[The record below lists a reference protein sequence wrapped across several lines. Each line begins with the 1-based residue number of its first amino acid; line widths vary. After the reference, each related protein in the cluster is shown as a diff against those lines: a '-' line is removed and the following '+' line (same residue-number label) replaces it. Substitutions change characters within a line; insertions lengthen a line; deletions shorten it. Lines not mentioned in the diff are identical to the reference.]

1 MKKIIFILLIISNTL
16 LGAGLN
22 ALEKQNNINFLGKY
36 EIGDIGLDD
45 NGKVRQEVIA
55 VRYKLAG
62 KVLNEYNVN
71 LELADIEKKV
81 RNSIK
86 DKAKQEKVLAV
97 VREAYSYL
105 GVRYKWGGNTKK
117 EGVDCSG
124 FVHNALLKGNIE
136 TRRVSRLQAKDSVPV
151 KVADAT
157 IGDLIFFKTTN
168 LDEVSHVGLY
178 LGDKLF
184 MHASSGYGK
193 VVITRLKGFYKQT
206 FSGFGRV
213 F

>member
-1 MKKIIFILLIISNTL
+1 M
-16 LGAGLN
+16 
-22 ALEKQNNINFLGKY
+22 
-36 EIGDIGLDD
+36 
-45 NGKVRQEVIA
+45 
-55 VRYKLAG
+55 
-62 KVLNEYNVN
+62 
-71 LELADIEKKV
+71 
-81 RNSIK
+81 
-86 DKAKQEKVLAV
+86 LAV

-124 FVHNALLKGNIE
+124 FVHNALLKGNVE

>member
-1 MKKIIFILLIISNTL
+1 MKKIIIISIFVIGNIIF
-16 LGAGLN
+16 GAGLN

-62 KVLNEYNVN
+62 KVLNEYNVK

-97 VREAYSYL
+97 VMEAYSYL
-105 GVRYKWGGNTKK
+105 
-117 EGVDCSG
+117 
-124 FVHNALLKGNIE
+124 
-136 TRRVSRLQAKDSVPV
+136 
-151 KVADAT
+151 
-157 IGDLIFFKTTN
+157 
-168 LDEVSHVGLY
+168 
-178 LGDKLF
+178 
-184 MHASSGYGK
+184 
-193 VVITRLKGFYKQT
+193 
-206 FSGFGRV
+206 
-213 F
+213 